1 MLRDSRSH
9 VPKGHGVVDPLTPS
23 ADLLGGERETM
34 GTRLEKLLSEYEAL
48 KRRYEITKDQLYE
61 AEKQNE
67 KLVAALQDARTQ
79 IEALKEE
86 VDKLC
91 APPNTYGVFQRA
103 NKDGTVEI
111 LVDGRQMR

>member
-1 MLRDSRSH
+1 
-9 VPKGHGVVDPLTPS
+9 
-23 ADLLGGERETM
+23 M

-67 KLVAALQDARTQ
+67 KLVTALQDAKTQ
-79 IEALKEE
+79 IDALKEE

-91 APPNTYGVFQRA
+91 APPNTYGVFQHS
-103 NKDGTVEI
+103 NKDGTIEI
-111 LVDGRQMR
+111 LVDGRQMRVNVHPRVDVFQLMEGQQLVLNEALNVSEAGD